1 MDWWIIVGVGVAI
14 LALAVVPGIWLY
26 FPKRSD
32 PLCRS
37 DLGIALMAGAF
48 VAFAVLGLQVMVD
61 QRVTRVEEDRAR
73 QEERQSLEL
82 QLALSTEALPRI
94 SLRGRDL
101 SYFYLYRKE
110 FAEGVFDDANLEG
123 VNLTEAVLDGAKLN
137 RAMLERAH
145 LDGTSLVE
153 AELKD
158 AKLRGANLTNAQL
171 KDAELDRATLTGA
184 DFSGA
189 DMTGAFLT
197 GAVTAGSG
205 RRTQMTSTNLTRA
218 DLTNADLSRVY
229 FELPTLNGARFNANT
244 VWPEGFKDRW
254 KCEPGKVCTI
264 KQKGPILS

>member
-1 MDWWIIVGVGVAI
+1 MNGWIIVGAGAAI
-14 LALAVVPGIWLY
+14 LLLAVVPGIWLY
-26 FPKRSD
+26 YPNRRD
-32 PLCRS
+32 PLSRS

-48 VAFAVLGLQVMVD
+48 VAFAVLGLQLMVEE
-61 QRVTRVEEDRAR
+61 RLTRVEQDRAL
-73 QEERQSLEL
+73 QEERQNLEL
-82 QLALSTEALPRI
+82 QLALSTEPLPRI

-153 AELKD
+153 AQLKD

-189 DMTGAFLT
+189 DLTGAFLT
-197 GAVTAGSG
+197 GATTAGSG

-218 DLTNADLSRVY
+218 DLTGADLSRVY
-229 FELPTLNGARFNANT
+229 FELPTMTGARFNSQT
-244 VWPEGFKDRW
+244 KWPKGFEKRW
-254 KCEPGKVCTI
+254 TCEPGKVCTI
-264 KQKGPILS
+264 TQPGPVLS